1 VPLGHICPDGVKID
15 VSATPPLIVLLIDS
29 DPERANIV
37 EAGLRGAAITKL
49 ASSDQGDILSS
60 IATLQPDVII
70 MDCESPDRDTI
81 ENLRMV
87 ARENPKPIVMFVE
100 DGDGSLA
107 KEAVRAGVSAYIV
120 DGLTS
125 ARVQPVIEVAIE
137 RFKMFD
143 GLQRELEKSKEDLEA
158 RKAIERAKGL
168 LMDKRKISESEAFAS
183 MRKLAMEESITI
195 KQVADK
201 ILSVASLLGDDFE
214 PCRANWK

>member
-1 VPLGHICPDGVKID
+1 MS
-15 VSATPPLIVLLIDS
+15 VSKAAPLIVLLIDS
-29 DPERANIV
+29 DAERARIV

-49 ASSDQGDILSS
+49 ASSDSGNILSS
-60 IATLQPDVII
+60 ISELQPDVII

-81 ENLRMV
+81 ENLRIV

-100 DGDGSLA
+100 DGDGTLA

-125 ARVQPVIEVAIE
+125 SRIQPVIEVAIE

-143 GLQRELEKSKEDLEA
+143 SLQKELDKSKEDLEA
-158 RKAIERAKGL
+158 RKVIERAKGI

-183 MRKLAMEESITI
+183 MRQLAMQESITI

-201 ILSVASLLGDDFE
+201 VLSVASLLGDNF
-214 PCRANWK
+214 

>member
-1 VPLGHICPDGVKID
+1 MSNGA
-15 VSATPPLIVLLIDS
+15 SPPLIVLLIDS
-29 DPERANIV
+29 DAERARIV

-49 ASSDQGDILSS
+49 ASSDSGNILSS
-60 IATLQPDVII
+60 ISELQPDVII

-81 ENLRMV
+81 ENLRIV

-125 ARVQPVIEVAIE
+125 SRIQPVIEVAIE

-158 RKAIERAKGL
+158 RKAIERAKGI
-168 LMDKRKISESEAFAS
+168 LMDKRGVSESEAFAS
-183 MRKLAMEESITI
+183 MRKLAMQESITI

-201 ILSVASLLGDDFE
+201 ILSVASLLGDNF
-214 PCRANWK
+214 

>member
-1 VPLGHICPDGVKID
+1 M
-15 VSATPPLIVLLIDS
+15 SAGASPPLIVLLIDS
-29 DPERANIV
+29 DAERARIV

-49 ASSDQGDILSS
+49 ASSDSGNILSS
-60 IATLQPDVII
+60 ISELQPDVII

-81 ENLRMV
+81 ENLRIV

-125 ARVQPVIEVAIE
+125 SRIQPVIEVAIE

-158 RKAIERAKGL
+158 RKAIERAKGI
-168 LMDKRKISESEAFAS
+168 LMDKRGISESEAFAS
-183 MRKLAMEESITI
+183 MRKLAMQESITI

-201 ILSVASLLGDDFE
+201 ILSVASLLGDNF
-214 PCRANWK
+214 

>member
-1 VPLGHICPDGVKID
+1 MSIGA
-15 VSATPPLIVLLIDS
+15 SPPLIVLLIDS
-29 DPERANIV
+29 DAERARIV

-49 ASSDQGDILSS
+49 ASSNSGNILSS
-60 IATLQPDVII
+60 ISQLQPDVII

-81 ENLRMV
+81 ENLRIV

-125 ARVQPVIEVAIE
+125 SRIQPVIEVAIE

-158 RKAIERAKGL
+158 RKTIERAKGI
-168 LMDKRKISESEAFAS
+168 LMDKRGISEGEAFAS
-183 MRKLAMEESITI
+183 MRKLAMQESITI

-201 ILSVASLLGDDFE
+201 ILSVASLLGDNF
-214 PCRANWK
+214 

>member
-1 VPLGHICPDGVKID
+1 MSLNE
-15 VSATPPLIVLLIDS
+15 AAPLIVLLIDS
-29 DPERANIV
+29 DPERAGIV
-37 EAGLRGAAITKL
+37 EAGLRDAAITKL

-70 MDCESPDRDTI
+70 MDCDSPDRDTI

-125 ARVQPVIEVAIE
+125 ARIQPVIEVAIE

-158 RKAIERAKGL
+158 RKAIERAKGI

-183 MRKLAMEESITI
+183 MRKLAMAESITI
-195 KQVADK
+195 KQVADR
-201 ILSVASLLGDDFE
+201 ILSVASLLGDDF
-214 PCRANWK
+214 